1 MAPGRCSH
9 SSGGLTSLVS
19 VLERGHVDGVTVAT
33 VRRVAQALGIRLD
46 LMVRWRA
53 GDLDRLLN
61 AGRVLALAA
70 GTPRASAAGVVIAE
84 GDANRRRALAHAATL
99 RSAFPANSDTF
110 VMRLADEAPFHA
122 LIARS
127 PVPASRSCL
136 PRTPSCRIA
145 LFAHARLSPLRT
157 QRNCWQPR
165 YPGRCCST
173 RSPCTRSRAH
183 RHQPVSAACF
193 ATELSSG
200 ARFQTEKKL
209 PTRGRHR
216 RPGRGAVVS
225 RRPPTGEESCRV
237 LLPVP

>member
-122 LIARS
+122 LHRKIASAGLTFLPSSYPFVPHCTLRTRS
-127 PVPASRSCL
+127 PVTPEDAAELLATEIPGTMLLDTLSVYTLSRAPTPAGLRCVL
-136 PRTPSCRIA
+136 R
-145 LFAHARLSPLRT
+145 HRT
-157 QRNCWQPR
+157 Q
-165 YPGRCCST
+165 
-173 RSPCTRSRAH
+173 
-183 RHQPVSAACF
+183 
-193 ATELSSG
+193 L
-200 ARFQTEKKL
+200 
-209 PTRGRHR
+209 RG
-216 RPGRGAVVS
+216 PIS
-225 RRPPTGEESCRV
+225 N
-237 LLPVP
+237 